1 MTYISQTDKISKRA
15 FRLKLFIKVIENA
28 FIQCKPKPCSA
39 GKYQLKNIVKPT
51 AFKNII
57 FLSFSTSDSFYCA
70 SFCKSFNN
78 SCCLPASNNLIILFS
93 TILTAAASNGGCCQ
107 FICFYSFKYTLI
119 NLLLMFIIMTNQQ
132 NINSGLN
139 CCNPHFT
146 KTIHTC

>member
-28 FIQCKPKPCSA
+28 LKPCSA

-57 FLSFSTSDSFYCA
+57 FPKFFPTSDSFYCA

-93 TILTAAASNGGCCQ
+93 TILTAAAS
-107 FICFYSFKYTLI
+107 IAAVV
-119 NLLLMFIIMTNQQ
+119 NLFV
-132 NINSGLN
+132 
-139 CCNPHFT
+139 FT
-146 KTIHTC
+146 ASSTP